1 MPRAD
6 MKRTSQ
12 TVPPT
17 LEQRIRRLEKRVA
30 LLAGNEKRPL
40 ATMPNAFHP
49 ALPLGLGVVVLVCGY
64 LGLDLP
70 RHYYQ
75 PLFAGLVVVLVYH
88 RQLWSLA
95 PGHWRWPQI
104 IVNFLILSLFFKLLV
119 GGGTRYPLEW
129 LKVPVL
135 KKISPTEESPWYD
148 QLFPNF
154 DVAWQG
160 IPAVTDLS
168 FDVTM
173 IQSFLLIATLAG
185 AVFRFQPF
193 ASLTAVLLLLVSI
206 PTFISFNWEWVVL
219 FLVLGGASLYLQTYP
234 LRVRLNHAQQKDE

>member
-1 MPRAD
+1 MAD

-12 TVPPT
+12 IAPRT
-17 LEQRIRRLEKRVA
+17 LEQRIRRLEKRVKLLSAGDKRA
-30 LLAGNEKRPL
+30 L
-40 ATMPNAFHP
+40 TTTPNAFHP
-49 ALPLGLGVVVLVCGY
+49 ALPLGLGVIVLACGY
-64 LGLDLP
+64 LGLGLP
-70 RHYYQ
+70 QHYYQ
-75 PLFAGLVVVLVYH
+75 PLFAGLVVILIYH

-104 IVNFLILSLFFKLLV
+104 IVNFLMLSLFFKLLI
-119 GGGTRYPLEW
+119 GGGTRYPLDW

-135 KKISPTEESPWYD
+135 KKISPGEESPWYD

-219 FLVLGGASLYLQTYP
+219 FLVLGGTSLYLQTYP
-234 LRVRLNHAQQKDE
+234 LTVRFDHDQQEDE

>member
-1 MPRAD
+1 MAD
-6 MKRTSQ
+6 MKHTSQ
-12 TVPPT
+12 TTART
-17 LEQRIRRLEKRVA
+17 LEQRIRRLEKRVK
-30 LLAGNEKRPL
+30 LLAGTEKRQL
-40 ATMPNAFHP
+40 ATTPNAFHP
-49 ALPLGLGVVVLVCGY
+49 ALPLGLGVVVLMCGY
-64 LGLDLP
+64 LGLGLP
-70 RHYYQ
+70 QHYYQ
-75 PLFAGLVVVLVYH
+75 PLFAALVVTLVYH

-104 IVNFLILSLFFKLLV
+104 VVNFLMLSLFFKLLI

-135 KKISPTEESPWYD
+135 KKISPAEESPWYD

-168 FDVTM
+168 FDITM

-219 FLVLGGASLYLQTYP
+219 FLVLGGTSLYLQTYP
-234 LRVRLNHAQQKDE
+234 LTVRQSHAEKKGE

>member
-1 MPRAD
+1 MA
-6 MKRTSQ
+6 Q
-12 TVPPT
+12 
-17 LEQRIRRLEKRVA
+17 
-30 LLAGNEKRPL
+30 LAAGGQRPL
-40 ATMPNAFHP
+40 PLPTTPSAFHP
-49 ALPLGLGVVVLVCGY
+49 ALPLGLGAVVLACGY
-64 LGLDLP
+64 LGLGLP
-70 RHYYQ
+70 HHYYQ
-75 PLFAGLVVVLVYH
+75 PLFAGLVVILVYH
-88 RQLWSLA
+88 RRLWALA

-104 IVNFLILSLFFKLLV
+104 IMNFLMLSLFFKLLI

-129 LKVPVL
+129 LRVPVL
-135 KKISPTEESPWYD
+135 KKISPAEESPWYD

-168 FDVTM
+168 FDITM

-219 FLVLGGASLYLQTYP
+219 FLVLGGTSLYLQTYA
-234 LRVRLNHAQQKDE
+234 LTVGSDEAQPKDPQAS